1 MASSSISKL
10 ENTVVQ
16 SIEFE
21 EYILGKESGNGMEG
35 KNLEVEKGREKVAFE
50 GRQSAADDNV
60 HHNMLLE

>member
-1 MASSSISKL
+1 M
-10 ENTVVQ
+10 VQ